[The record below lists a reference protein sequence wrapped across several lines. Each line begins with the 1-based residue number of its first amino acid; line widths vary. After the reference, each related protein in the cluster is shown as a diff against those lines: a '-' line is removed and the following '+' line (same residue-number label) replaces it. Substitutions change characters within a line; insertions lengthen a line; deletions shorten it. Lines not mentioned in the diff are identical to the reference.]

1 MDKKIIYK
9 VKIKFFGIIFILSI
23 VYFCLISLDWCVK
36 VYLNMNKFKPIK
48 EAEKIENDYKKTI
61 PAKAQKKRNQG
72 FGPMFSP
79 SYFNKK
85 KEYNSLYKKYS
96 TFHLECCPIKNIMYV
111 MRVMD

>member
-1 MDKKIIYK
+1 
-9 VKIKFFGIIFILSI
+9 
-23 VYFCLISLDWCVK
+23 
-36 VYLNMNKFKPIK
+36 MNKFKPIK

-85 KEYNSLYKKYS
+85 KEEFEKREKA
-96 TFHLECCPIKNIMYV
+96 IKSIES
-111 MRVMD
+111 